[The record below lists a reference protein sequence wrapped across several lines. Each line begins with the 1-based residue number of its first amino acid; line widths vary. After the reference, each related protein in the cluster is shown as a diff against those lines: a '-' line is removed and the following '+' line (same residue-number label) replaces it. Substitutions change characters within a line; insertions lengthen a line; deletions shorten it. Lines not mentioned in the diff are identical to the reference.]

1 MLVQWQQLASAHKQ
15 ACKLKYCK
23 AYDSSMSNKDSKTV
37 SYMSFL
43 LAIVPVLYLFR
54 VYLLF
59 KDAMHGGG
67 MVASFLL
74 HIPAILIFSWVEVI
88 ACGLGIFAV
97 LSNLQGRAYAFWGIT
112 LSSAYLMTLW
122 FIYGEVLLQ
131 VLLPAQS

>member
-1 MLVQWQQLASAHKQ
+1 
-15 ACKLKYCK
+15 
-23 AYDSSMSNKDSKTV
+23 MSNKESKTV

-43 LAIVPVLYLFR
+43 LAIVPVLYLFP

-97 LSNLQGRAYAFWGIT
+97 VSNLQGRTFAFWGIT
-112 LSSAYLMTLW
+112 ISSAYLITLW
-122 FIYGEVLLQ
+122 FIYGEVLLPL
-131 VLLPAQS
+131 LLPTQS